1 MKTAFLLGSIG
12 SGISLLLKVY
22 NLIEYILNGSDY
34 ITPGHYLYA
43 SANIVAYALL
53 TACFIIAYQKQN
65 SRSWK
70 D

>member
-12 SGISLLLKVY
+12 SGILLLLEIY

-34 ITPGHYLYA
+34 LTPGLYIYT
-43 SANIVAYALL
+43 SVKVVAYVLL
-53 TACFIIAYQKQN
+53 TVCFILAYQKQN